1 MSSHVKLR
9 KERGTIAEYETQVKE
24 IRSQLAEQLKS
35 LDLHVEMRV
44 QLLQDLSEF
53 FRRKAEIETEYSRG
67 LEKLAERFSSKIR
80 NSKEHQH
87 SRLNCWHL
95 ILNHTRQES
104 KEHAALSDTYSNS
117 TAVRLC
123 HITEDTS
130 RLSKK
135 SKEIGLQMQEE
146 LLKVTSELQ
155 TAMRTYHQYHTDSM
169 SAEGKL
175 KEAEKLEE
183 RHMGKSADPGLSQ
196 SGADAKQQRRSSL
209 KKTEKLKE
217 KRQAKFLENKLKCT
231 KARNDYLLNLAAA
244 NAAMNKYYLQDVCSL
259 IDCCD
264 LGFHL
269 SLGVTLR
276 LYLSAQSRVQQS
288 QQEALG
294 VLEGAV
300 QGLDPSGDQKKLLE
314 MNHATFCLPF
324 RFEYQPHEG
333 DQVMKRDLSP
343 AQVRNELVTRF
354 QQLQSRLSS
363 VSLETEEVNK
373 TLKATL
379 RALLDSFSIEDYSSP
394 DSLQTSQSA
403 EPARSSGSDPPGNKP
418 NIAKRRANQQETE
431 SFYFTKVKEYL
442 SGSSLISKLQAKH
455 DLLKEAIEKGQSL
468 SAVQYST
475 AQYSLSSGQLIPL
488 VVESCIRFINLHGE
502 PLLLENLPIV
512 KAQQSVIKH
521 REDPLTDSTDHDIDS
536 VAGVLKLYFR
546 GLEKPLFPQEN
557 FQELMECVQIENKL
571 ERACQIKKVVC
582 SFPQAVLVVMRFLFA
597 FLNHLSQY
605 SDENMMDPHNLAV
618 CFGPTLVAVPAD
630 QDAVSVQGH
639 VNEAVKTI
647 IVYQEK
653 IFPGV
658 RELEGPI
665 YEKCMTGEEEY
676 CALPE
681 PIAEECDPEHE
692 PPISEDELDCAEAV
706 ALFDYAG
713 RSPQEL
719 SFKKGDTLLLH
730 SKASADWWRGEL
742 GGAKGLVPHKYIN
755 LPEVTARRLEL
766 KGKREEGRAASVS
779 NLSEEPKG
787 EAGSRLRV
795 NSDSASLPRKRS
807 GSSPTRKLT
816 SPFNEPPRCTSRD
829 PLPHRGASS
838 HSRTGPRKGATL
850 WTLRWGWAPLGR
862 ARVCAERSSQDQPTV
877 QLDKEVTK
885 QMNSVFKELLS
896 LKQETPKPSETRGPA
911 KKGGTPQHGR
921 GEEEREEGGEE
932 ERERR
937 GQLSN
942 MNKEE
947 RGERE
952 ERRERGERRGG
963 ERREEMRRERGGE
976 REEGP
981 ALSNMNKE
989 ERGEREERRREER
1002 GEEERERRGQR

>member
-53 FRRKAEIETEYSRG
+53 FRRKAEIEGEYSRG

-87 SRLNCWHL
+87 SRKDQDLLSPVNCWHL

-117 TAVRLC
+117 TVVRLC

-300 QGLDPSGDQKKLLE
+300 QGLDPPGDQKKILE

-333 DQVMKRDLSP
+333 DQVCVVSAE

-403 EPARSSGSDPPGNKP
+403 EPAKSSGSDPPGNKP

-455 DLLKEAIEKGQSL
+455 DLLKEAIEKAESIDSDPSRRWRRISRTQ
-468 SAVQYST
+468 
-475 AQYSLSSGQLIPL
+475 SSGQLIPL
-488 VVESCIRFINLHGE
+488 VVESCIRFINLHGLHHE
-502 PLLLENLPIV
+502 GIFRVPGSQLEVNEIRN
-512 KAQQSVIKH
+512 AFE
-521 REDPLTDSTDHDIDS
+521 RGEDPLTDSTDHDIDS

-571 ERACQIKKVVC
+571 ERACQIKKVVG

-653 IFPGV
+653 IFPGA

-676 CALPE
+676 CDSVLPE
-681 PIAEECDPEHE
+681 PIAEECDPEQE

-706 ALFDYAG
+706 ALFDYTG

-742 GGAKGLVPHKYIN
+742 GGVKGLVPHKYIN

-816 SPFNEPPRCTSRD
+816 SPFNEPPRIHFPGI
-829 PLPHRGASS
+829 PLPAQGRLLALPDRSQE
-838 HSRTGPRKGATL
+838 RRNTL
-850 WTLRWGWAPLGR
+850 DTALGLGAPLGR
-862 ARVCAERSSQDQPTV
+862 HGVCAERSSQDQPTV

-896 LKQETPKPSETRGPA
+896 LKQETPKPSETPGGTSA
-911 KKGGTPQHGR
+911 KKGGTPSTAAPSTQKKGFGLRGR
-921 GEEEREEGGEE
+921 GLFKTGTGGGASAEQHE
-932 ERERR
+932 
-937 GQLSN
+937 
-942 MNKEE
+942 
-947 RGERE
+947 
-952 ERRERGERRGG
+952 
-963 ERREEMRRERGGE
+963 
-976 REEGP
+976 
-981 ALSNMNKE
+981 
-989 ERGEREERRREER
+989 
-1002 GEEERERRGQR
+1002 